1 MTDHLSFKK
10 ILAYFGTFM
19 KITQT
24 RLCSR
29 NKSCFLIGLEV
40 GIPGNSLNFTGLGS
54 FLPANGLTPLNLPA
68 NGLTPKIYRLT
79 DWGPPHG
86 PPQTWGCLKKRNSL
100 KSVFFGYHK
109 INIHHTIFI

>member
-1 MTDHLSFKK
+1 MTDQLSFFK
-10 ILAYFGTFM
+10 ILAFFGTFM

-68 NGLTPKIYRLT
+68 NGLTPQNLPANGLGTPPWPPSYRGFAVFGFRGVL
-79 DWGPPHG
+79 
-86 PPQTWGCLKKRNSL
+86 
-100 KSVFFGYHK
+100 FFG
-109 INIHHTIFI
+109 FRFQGVLFGGFRF